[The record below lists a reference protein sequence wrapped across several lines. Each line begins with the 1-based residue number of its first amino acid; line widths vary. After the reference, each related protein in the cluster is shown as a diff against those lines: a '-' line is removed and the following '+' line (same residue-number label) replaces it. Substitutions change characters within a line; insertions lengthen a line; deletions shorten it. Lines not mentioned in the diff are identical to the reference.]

1 MDKHNTLIRWKE
13 AVGDYSDKALTQAA
27 QALSRLTGETV
38 SVENASIEIIN
49 PDEAFRI
56 VQKKA
61 DSLTII
67 RHSIDG
73 KIAGDILL
81 VISTDQTNILIE
93 HVVTQGALGGVDDEV
108 RNSVL
113 GELGNVVSSSY
124 ITVMGDS
131 FSTILLPTV
140 PQMLYVQK
148 SDDIERLLCNGKHS
162 YNYALM
168 LENDFFVGDDRVR
181 IYFLFLVSQ
190 ESGDVFSSEF
200 S

>member
-1 MDKHNTLIRWKE
+1 MDRHDTLIRWKE

-38 SVENASIEIIN
+38 TVENASIEIVN

-56 VQKKA
+56 VQNKA

-67 RHSIDG
+67 KHSIDG

-81 VISTDQTNILIE
+81 VISSDQTNILIE
-93 HVVTQGALGGVDDEV
+93 HVMTQGSLGGVDDEV

-148 SDDIERLLCNGKHS
+148 PDDIGLLLGNGKHS
-162 YNYALM
+162 YDYALM

-181 IYFLFLVSQ
+181 IYFLFLISR
-190 ESGDVFSSEF
+190 EPGDVFSSGL

>member
-1 MDKHNTLIRWKE
+1 MDRDNTLIRWKE
-13 AVGDYSDKALTQAA
+13 TIGDYSERALNKAA

-38 SVENASIEIIN
+38 TVENASIETIN

-56 VQKKA
+56 VQSEA

-67 RHSIDG
+67 RHTIDG

-81 VISTDQTNILIE
+81 IISTDQTNVLIE
-93 HVVTQGALGGVDDEV
+93 HVMTQGALGGVDDEV

-124 ITVMGDS
+124 ITVIGDS
-131 FSTILLPTV
+131 FSTILLPTI

-148 SDDIERLLCNGKHS
+148 PYDI
-162 YNYALM
+162 
-168 LENDFFVGDDRVR
+168 
-181 IYFLFLVSQ
+181 
-190 ESGDVFSSEF
+190 
-200 S
+200 

>member
-1 MDKHNTLIRWKE
+1 MIRWKE
-13 AVGDYSDKALTQAA
+13 TIGDYSERALNKAA

-38 SVENASIEIIN
+38 TVENASIETIN
-49 PDEAFRI
+49 PDEAFCI
-56 VQKKA
+56 VQSEA

-67 RHSIDG
+67 RHTIDG

-81 VISTDQTNILIE
+81 IISTDQTNVLIE
-93 HVVTQGALGGVDDEV
+93 HVMTQGALGGVDDEV

-124 ITVMGDS
+124 ITVIGDS
-131 FSTILLPTV
+131 FSTILLPTI

-148 SDDIERLLCNGKHS
+148 PYDIEKQLGKDKHS

-168 LENDFFVGDDRVR
+168 LANDFFVGDDRVR
-181 IYFLFLVSQ
+181 IYFLFLISQ
-190 ESGDVFSSEF
+190 GSDELFSSEF
-200 S
+200 P